1 MHVLV
6 DSVRGEEWVRRQQRI
21 AGGGAEHKAPRW
33 PQAHALHLPSIILPC
48 QSRVPTIVHPDP
60 MFMPGT
66 PDRAAGGP
74 GPRDPAGAT
83 SVDASSPGHPPGAAG
98 ASPPWVRGAGR
109 LLVEAAHAAASGEAS
124 VATGLHPPMMCNTSF
139 GNRTSSFHPIITLAH
154 TVGEEWIG
162 KGGMWWIGGC
172 SPA

>member
-1 MHVLV
+1 MHVHA
-6 DSVRGEEWVRRQQRI
+6 DSVRGEEWSRVQQRI
-21 AGGGAEHKAPRW
+21 ARASAAAEHKAPRW
-33 PQAHALHLPSIILPC
+33 PQAHALRLPSIILPC

-83 SVDASSPGHPPGAAG
+83 SVDASSP
-98 ASPPWVRGAGR
+98 PPWVRGAGR
-109 LLVEAAHAAASGEAS
+109 LLVEGAHAAASGEAS
-124 VATGLHPPMMCNTSF
+124 DGTGLHPPMMCNTSF